1 MTFSN
6 HLLLHVLSD
15 HLDFLLTIDQDF
27 LQLYR
32 WFHVESFQLWDLT
45 SPFSDMNFNMEYLV
59 STTLFNSYFWWL
71 VCIFISQ
78 NLCCS
83 LDCCISVLLLVLLGS
98 GWSWVWSFKVFIFFL
113 KWKIYNCIF
122 FQSTAFLKLIPCFL
136 KVPQLTE
143 NLLLENENGEFLRI
157 YLLKHY
163 QVIQILFEQICWSFE
178 KLYFLQESV
187 LVR

>member
-1 MTFSN
+1 MTFSK

-59 STTLFNSYFWWL
+59 STTFFNSYFWWL

-83 LDCCISVLLLVLLGS
+83 LDCCISVILLVLLGS
-98 GWSWVWSFKVFIFFL
+98 GWSFRVVESFFSINCFSKVDTLFFKSATTNWESVTWEWEWWVFEDMSAETL
-113 KWKIYNCIF
+113 
-122 FQSTAFLKLIPCFL
+122 PC
-136 KVPQLTE
+136 
-143 NLLLENENGEFLRI
+143 
-157 YLLKHY
+157 
-163 QVIQILFEQICWSFE
+163 SS
-178 KLYFLQESV
+178 KLYFLQESI